1 MLLRRFR
8 YWATGVILVLVIAMG
23 VGACSNSNTTNS
35 AGSATGSASSKSY
48 KGTIV
53 IGNIGT
59 YTGPLASTL
68 GGIPQVLNAWSTIVN
83 NQGGLDGY
91 KVNLV
96 NDDVGSAPA
105 GTDLRDAQQLI
116 NNDHAAA
123 IIDYE
128 GNNADAAWL
137 KYADAA
143 NVPVLVGVPLGIADI
158 ANKDVFPISTTVLA
172 YIASVESLAK
182 THGSK
187 FGIAD
192 EQASSAT
199 AQLFKAFAPAFGLQI
214 PVAVQLNPESPDFTA
229 FCSLAKGVQSYFV
242 AGPSSFTTNI
252 GDQCH
257 GQGLAAPQI
266 LGSHE
271 VLPAWKADPAF
282 NGSGIIDFLATPF
295 WSTATPAGAAY
306 RNMLAKYT
314 QGIIG
319 TELDQTYPESA
330 WALGQLI
337 STTTARVKG
346 TLSGPTLKAALYTF
360 KGETLGGLTQPLT
373 FTPNQPTDLRCYFS
387 WTISNK
393 NYLVPPG
400 GGTPHCISSSIIDPV
415 QNALLKA
422 AGLQ

>member
-1 MLLRRFR
+1 
-8 YWATGVILVLVIAMG
+8 
-23 VGACSNSNTTNS
+23 
-35 AGSATGSASSKSY
+35 
-48 KGTIV
+48 
-53 IGNIGT
+53 
-59 YTGPLASTL
+59 LASTL
-68 GGIPQVLNAWSTIVN
+68 GGVPQVLTAWSTVVN

-91 KVNLV
+91 KVNVV

-105 GTDLRDAQQLI
+105 GTDVRDARQLI
-116 NNDHAAA
+116 SDHAVA
-123 IIDYE
+123 IVDYD

-137 KYADAA
+137 KYADSA

-158 ANKDVFPISTTVLA
+158 ANKDVFPISSTVLA

-182 THGSK
+182 TRGSK

-199 AQLFKAFAPAFGLQI
+199 AQLFKAFAPSFGLQI
-214 PVAVQLNPESPDFTA
+214 PVSVQLNPDSPDFTA

-242 AGPSSFTTNI
+242 AGPSSFTTTV

-266 LGSHE
+266 LGSHQ
-271 VLPAWKADPAF
+271 VLPSWKTDPAF
-282 NGSGIIDFLATPF
+282 NGAGIIDFLATPF
-295 WSTATPAGAAY
+295 WSTATPAGQAY
-306 RNMLAKYT
+306 RSMLAKYT
-314 QGIIG
+314 QGIVG

-337 STTTARVKG
+337 STANARVKG
-346 TLSGPTLKAALYTF
+346 TLSGSALKTALYTF

-373 FTPNQPTDLRCYFS
+373 YTPNQPTDLSCYFS
-387 WTISNK
+387 WEISNK
-393 NYLVPPG
+393 NYQVSPG
-400 GGTPHCISSSIIDPV
+400 GSTPHCIPSSIIEPV
-415 QNALLKA
+415 QKALLKS

>member
-1 MLLRRFR
+1 MVLRRFR
-8 YWATGVILVLVIAMG
+8 YGATGVILALVIAMG
-23 VGACSNSNTTNS
+23 AGACSSSNNATPS
-35 AGSATGSASSKSY
+35 GSATGSGSSKNY
-48 KGTIV
+48 KGTVV
-53 IGNIGT
+53 IGDIGT
-59 YTGPLASTL
+59 YTGALASTL

-83 NQGGLDGY
+83 NQGGLNGY
-91 KVNLV
+91 RVDLI

-105 GTDLRDAQQLI
+105 GTDGQDAQQLI

-123 IIDYE
+123 IIDYD

-158 ANKDVFPISTTVLA
+158 PNKDVFSISTTVLA

-192 EQASSAT
+192 EQESSAT

-214 PVAVQLNPESPDFTA
+214 PVSVQLSPESPDFTA

-271 VLPAWKADPAF
+271 VLPSWKTDPAF
-282 NGSGIIDFLATPF
+282 NGAGIIDFMATPF
-295 WSTATPAGAAY
+295 WSTATPAGAVY
-306 RNMLAKYT
+306 RNMLAKYA

-319 TELDQTYPESA
+319 TGLDQTYSESA
-330 WALGQLI
+330 WALGQVI
-337 STTTARVKG
+337 STASARVKG
-346 TLSGPTLKAALYTF
+346 TLSGPMLKAALYTF

-373 FTPNQPTDLRCYFS
+373 YTPNRKYS
-387 WTISNK
+387 E
-393 NYLVPPG
+393 VP
-400 GGTPHCISSSIIDPV
+400 
-415 QNALLKA
+415 
-422 AGLQ
+422 

>member
-8 YWATGVILVLVIAMG
+8 YRATGVILAIVIATC
-23 VGACSNSNTTNS
+23 VGACSSSNNTTS
-35 AGSATGSASSKSY
+35 SGSATGNTSSKSY

-53 IGNIGT
+53 IGDIGT
-59 YTGPLASTL
+59 YTGALASTL
-68 GGIPQVLNAWSTIVN
+68 GGVPQVLTAWSTVVN

-91 KVNLV
+91 KVNVV

-105 GTDLRDAQQLI
+105 GTDVRDAQQLI
-116 NNDHAAA
+116 SDHAVA
-123 IIDYE
+123 IVDYD

-137 KYADAA
+137 KYADTA

-158 ANKDVFPISTTVLA
+158 ANKDVFPISSTVLA

-199 AQLFKAFAPAFGLQI
+199 AQLFKAFAPSFGLQI
-214 PVAVQLNPESPDFTA
+214 PVSVQLNPESPDFTA

-242 AGPSSFTTNI
+242 AGPSSFTTTV

-266 LGSHE
+266 LGSHQ
-271 VLPAWKADPAF
+271 VLPSWETDPAF
-282 NGSGIIDFLATPF
+282 NGAEIIDFLATPF
-295 WSTATPAGAAY
+295 WSTATPAGQAY
-306 RNMLAKYT
+306 RSMLAKYT
-314 QGIIG
+314 QGIVG

-330 WALGQLI
+330 WTLGQLI
-337 STTTARVKG
+337 STASARVKG
-346 TLSGPTLKAALYTF
+346 ALSGSALKTALYTF

-373 FTPNQPTDLRCYFS
+373 YTPNQPTDLSCYFS
-387 WTISNK
+387 WEISNK
-393 NYLVPPG
+393 NYLVPSG
-400 GGTPHCISSSIIDPV
+400 GGTPHCIASSIIEPV
-415 QNALLKA
+415 QKALLKA
-422 AGLQ
+422 VGLQ